1 MSHRLRIGIGGL
13 ILTAAV
19 LCTVFLF
26 WSPFSGADSSSSPAA
41 SEKPWQQFQAPTA
54 SIGTEED
61 PFGRR
66 RYDWMRLRDPET
78 GRIPPNIREKEL
90 TYAKQLPKRLRKT
103 STWNQRGPYNI
114 GGRTRALAYDM
125 SDSSGETILAA
136 GVSGG
141 MWRTTDGGETWTRT
155 FEAGQRPNVT
165 TVVQDTSGGKTDVWY
180 AGTGELIGNT
190 AGDRNAPAFYKGD
203 GIFKSTDGGQTWQAL
218 SSTTGNPAAFENPFD
233 FIYRVR
239 IDPSNTSQDEIFAA
253 TYDTIFRSTDGGDS
267 WTAVLKGD
275 ASNQGES
282 ASQTDVAVTSD
293 GVVYATLSSDG
304 AQCGLFRSTDG
315 VNWQEITPSEWP
327 GGQSC
332 NGDFFRTVLDVNP
345 SDESEVWFL
354 GYAPGYGPL
363 VNGRPIGHA
372 LWKYDADDGTWTNYT
387 DYLPPRGTFGSFAS
401 QRGYDLDLQV
411 HPSKSKFLFVGGVNL
426 WRIDVSAGPEQDAAW
441 IGGYQPDV
449 GAALYAPSGSDPQHP
464 DQHAITFHPTNSNVM
479 LTGSDGGVHRTD
491 DNLAEGDG
499 GVTYTSLNNGY
510 FTTQFYH
517 VCMNTDPTDPTIMGG
532 MQDNGT
538 WRTDSSDPT
547 EPWTRQQG
555 ADGAECEI
563 VTPDGDDQTYTY
575 ASAQGGRITQYPL
588 GQGVTPAGA
597 TGRLFVHPYEI
608 DPSDPSVMYYPAGDS
623 LYRHPDVSSR
633 PSEQSLWETLPDVA
647 PDGYFVTTLK
657 ASRTNAPHVLYFG
670 ATDADG
676 DNTAEPARLYRLER
690 ARQNSDPVEVTG
702 ASFPDGGFPSDLAID
717 PRSSDSVLV
726 AFSNYGVSSLF
737 YSTDGG
743 DTWTDVEG
751 NLGVAPGG
759 PSVRSVSILP
769 QPGKNQTTYY
779 AATSVGL
786 YSTTSLGSNTEW
798 KRESPDGI
806 GNVVVNDVETRPSDG
821 QVLAGT
827 HANGVYSSDLPVPVE
842 LTNFERSIDKQK
854 RSVKLTWSLPNAVSP
869 RIELQHLYRGEPFD
883 EKGTL
888 EQPTPRTYRY
898 EVDSLPAGPHTFRIR
913 QVEGPST
920 TRTLETAE
928 VIIPTEGAYDLTPP
942 APNPFQQATS
952 MRLAVSEQQQ
962 VRAAVYNSIGQRVAT
977 ILNETL
983 SANRPIDL
991 RLTDDN
997 LASGVYFVRIRGAT
1011 FKATQKVVLVE

>member
-1 MSHRLRIGIGGL
+1 MGIGGL
-13 ILTAAV
+13 ILAAV
-19 LCTVFLF
+19 AFFGALYF
-26 WSPFSGADSSSSPAA
+26 WTPFSDGMSSSPSAA
-41 SEKPWQQFQAPTA
+41 SEKPWQQFQPATA
-54 SIGTEED
+54 SIGTKED
-61 PFGRR
+61 PFARR

-90 TYAKQLPKRLRKT
+90 TYAKQLPKHLRKT
-103 STWNQRGPYNI
+103 STWNRRGPYNI

-125 SDSSGETILAA
+125 SDPSGETILAA

-155 FEAGQRPNVT
+155 FEPGQRPNVT

-203 GIFKSTDGGQTWQAL
+203 GIFKSTDGGQTWQSLA
-218 SSTTGNPAAFENPFD
+218 STTSNPAAFESPFD
-233 FIYRVR
+233 FVYRVR
-239 IDPSNTSQDEIFAA
+239 IDPSNTSQDEVYAA
-253 TYDTIFRSTDGGDS
+253 TYDNIFRSTDGGES
-267 WTAVLKGD
+267 WTSVLQGD
-275 ASNQGES
+275 VSNQNAT
-282 ASQTDVAVTSD
+282 ASQTDVAVTST

-304 AQCGLFRSTDG
+304 AQCGLFRSTNG
-315 VNWQEITPSEWP
+315 VDWQEITPSEWP

-354 GYAPGYGPL
+354 GYAPGHGPS
-363 VNGRPIGHA
+363 VNNTPIGHV
-372 LWKYDADDGTWTNYT
+372 LWKYDADENAWTNYS
-387 DYLPPRGTFGSFAS
+387 DYLPPRGTFGTFAS

-411 HPSKSKFLFVGGVNL
+411 HPSKPNLLFAGGVNL
-426 WRIDVSAGPEQDAAW
+426 WRIDVSAPSRERAAW
-441 IGGYQPDV
+441 IGGYDPDDGGLYQP
-449 GAALYAPSGSDPQHP
+449 SESDAQHP
-464 DQHAITFHPTNSNVM
+464 DQHTLTFHPTDPNVM

-491 DNLAEGDG
+491 DNLADGDG

-517 VCMNTDPTDPTIMGG
+517 VCMTPDPTDPTIMGG

-538 WRTDSSDPT
+538 WRTASSDPSK
-547 EPWTRQQG
+547 PWIREQG

-563 VTPDGDDQTYTY
+563 VNSGDGGETLRY
-575 ASAQGGRITQYPL
+575 ASTQSGRIFQYPT
-588 GQGVTPAGA
+588 GQRAYPANA
-597 TGRLFVHPYEI
+597 TGRFFVHPFEI
-608 DPSDPSVMYYPAGDS
+608 DPADPSVMYYPAGDS
-623 LYRHPDVSSR
+623 LYRHTGMSSR
-633 PSEQSLWETLPDVA
+633 PASQSFWSTLPDIV
-647 PDGYFVTTLK
+647 PDGYSITTLR
-657 ASRTNAPHVLYFG
+657 ASRKNDSHVLYYG

-676 DNTAEPARLYRLER
+676 DNTPEPGRLYRLEEAR
-690 ARQNSDPVEVTG
+690 ANTNPVEVTG

-726 AFSNYGVSSLF
+726 AFSNYGVTSLF

-743 DTWTDVEG
+743 DTWTNVEG
-751 NLGVAPGG
+751 NLGDSPGG

-769 QPGKNQTTYY
+769 QPGKAQTTYY

-786 YSTTSLGSNTEW
+786 YSTTSLSSNTEW
-798 KRESPDGI
+798 KRESPNGI
-806 GNVVVNDVETRPSDG
+806 GTVVVNDVETRPSDG

-827 HANGVYSSDLPVPVE
+827 HANGVYSSDLPVPVQVA
-842 LTNFERSIDKQK
+842 NFERSIDKQK
-854 RSVKLTWSLPNAVSP
+854 RSVALTWSIPNAVSP
-869 RIELQHLYRGEPFD
+869 RIKLQHLYRGEPFD
-883 EKGTL
+883 EAGSL
-888 EQPTPRTYRY
+888 EQPTSRTYRY
-898 EVDSLPAGPHTFRIR
+898 QVDSLPAGPHTFRIR

-928 VIIPTEGAYDLTPP
+928 VIVPTEGAYDLTPP
-942 APNPFQQATS
+942 TPNPFQETAS
-952 MRLAVSEQQQ
+952 MRLTVREKQR
-962 VRAAVYNSIGQRVAT
+962 VRASVYNTLGQRVAT
-977 ILNETL
+977 ILDETL

-997 LASGVYFVRIRGAT
+997 LASGVYFVRIRGT
-1011 FKATQKVVLVE
+1011 SFKATQKVVLVE